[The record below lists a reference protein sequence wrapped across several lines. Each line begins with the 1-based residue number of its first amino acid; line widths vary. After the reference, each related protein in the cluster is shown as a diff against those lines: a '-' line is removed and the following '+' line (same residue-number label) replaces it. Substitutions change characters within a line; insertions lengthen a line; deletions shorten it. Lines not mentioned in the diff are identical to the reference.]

1 MYTLYYYP
9 GNANLVPHMLLEEI
23 GAPYELALVDRDNNA
38 HASPEYLKLNPA
50 GRIPVLIDPSLDL
63 VLFETAAIALHLADR
78 HPAANLAPALGTK
91 ERATM
96 LKWLMYLTNTLQ
108 AEELVYFYP
117 QRLTGGAE
125 AMAAVV
131 RREAERRVAGM
142 IDILEAELA
151 RTGGPWL
158 LGGQY
163 TIVDPYLLM
172 LSRWTRM
179 MARPARELPNLRDFL
194 GAMTARPA
202 VQRAV
207 EMEKLPQPWY

>member
-1 MYTLYYYP
+1 VYTLHYFP
-9 GNANLVPHMLLEEI
+9 GNANLVPHVLLEEI
-23 GAPYELALVDRDNNA
+23 GAPYELALVDRNNNA
-38 HASPEYLKLNPA
+38 QKSPEYLKLNPS
-50 GRIPVLIDPSLDL
+50 GRIPVLIDTSLDL

-78 HPAANLAPALGTK
+78 HPAASLAPPLGTK

-108 AEELVYFYP
+108 AELLIYFYP
-117 QRLTGGAE
+117 HRLTGGDE

-131 RREAERRVAGM
+131 KREAEQRVAGM
-142 IDILEAELA
+142 IDILDAELA
-151 RTGGPWL
+151 RSRGPWL
-158 LGGQY
+158 LGEQY

-179 MARPARELPNLRDFL
+179 MARPARQLPSLRDFL

-202 VQRAV
+202 VQRAF
-207 EMEKLPQPWY
+207 EMEQLAQPWY

>member
-1 MYTLYYYP
+1 LYTLYYFP

-38 HASPEYLKLNPA
+38 HASPEYLRLNPA

-78 HPAANLAPALGTK
+78 HPAANLAPPLGTK

-108 AEELVYFYP
+108 AEELIYFYP
-117 QRLTGGAE
+117 QRLTGGDE

-131 RREAERRVAGM
+131 KREAETRIARM
-142 IDILEAELA
+142 IDILDAELA
-151 RTGGPWL
+151 RSRGPWL
-158 LGGQY
+158 LGEQY

-172 LSRWTRM
+172 LARWTRM

-202 VQRAV
+202 VQRAF
-207 EMEKLPQPWY
+207 EMEKLAQPWY

>member
-1 MYTLYYYP
+1 MYTLYYFP

-23 GAPYELALVDRDNNA
+23 GAPYELALVDRNNNA
-38 HASPEYLKLNPA
+38 QKSPEYLKLNPS

-78 HPAANLAPALGTK
+78 HPAANLAPPLGTK

-108 AEELVYFYP
+108 AELLIYFYP
-117 QRLTGGAE
+117 HRLTGGDE

-131 RREAERRVAGM
+131 KREAEQRVAGM
-142 IDILEAELA
+142 IDILDAELA
-151 RTGGPWL
+151 RSRGPWL
-158 LGGQY
+158 LGEQY

-179 MARPARELPNLRDFL
+179 MARPARELPSLRDFL

-202 VQRAV
+202 VQRAF
-207 EMEKLPQPWY
+207 EMEELAQPWY